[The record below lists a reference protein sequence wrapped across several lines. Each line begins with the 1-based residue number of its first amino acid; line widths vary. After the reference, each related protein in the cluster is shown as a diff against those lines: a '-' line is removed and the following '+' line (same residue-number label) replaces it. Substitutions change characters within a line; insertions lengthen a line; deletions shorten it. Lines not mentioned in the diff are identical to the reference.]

1 MQFTP
6 EHIDKLRAEFA
17 KIETVNPD
25 QLPEFHRMFAS
36 WPPEVLQQVAKAEI
50 KFLSALARNQVMR
63 NEGVIR

>member
-6 EHIDKLRAEFA
+6 EHMAKLQAEFN

-25 QLPEFHRMFAS
+25 RLPEFHRMFRS
-36 WPPEVLQQVAKAEI
+36 WPPEVLKQVAESNI